1 MFGSDQNEHT
11 VQRSAIGSRNMER
24 KGLRNIT
31 NLPQQFKTSV
41 ANEKSRLKAASTEEC
56 INKLVKV

>member
-11 VQRSAIGSRNMER
+11 VRRSAVVSRNMER

-31 NLPQQFKTSV
+31 NLPQQFKTLV
-41 ANEKSRLKAASTEEC
+41 TDEKFVLKAASTEEC